1 MASTNRNYRKVLAQK
16 VLAQKVLAW
25 NMFDGLEKNELEFN
39 FLPRFA
45 FRQSQMLIELINRA
59 RIAIRDGSV
68 VNARRV
74 TILA

>member
-1 MASTNRNYRKVLAQK
+1 MASTNRNYRKVLAPK
-16 VLAQKVLAW
+16 VLAPKVLAPKVLAW

-45 FRQSQMLIELINRA
+45 FRQSQMLIEFINRA

-68 VNARRV
+68 VMPAG
-74 TILA
+74 